1 MSIIALLRL
10 PDYRRVWL
18 LGGIANAMR
27 WLEILAGTLWVF
39 QQTGS
44 ALAVSAVV
52 MMRALPM
59 LLLGA
64 MAGALAERF
73 DRRLVLAGLQ
83 ATSALSAGSVV
94 LLAVTGLLQPWHLMA
109 QGLIAGLSW
118 SGEMATR
125 RRMAADLAPPA
136 DIVRAIAFD
145 TLTGSCTRAL
155 GPLLGGALF
164 QWTGL
169 AFAVA
174 IACFFHLVALA
185 LVLRIRPPPR
195 PEGPLPPLSF
205 AGIAEAAAFARRE
218 PRLRLVLALT
228 LVMNIFAFAY
238 GAVLPAFGAVAFGVS
253 GAAIGLLAAAEP
265 FGALLGGLWL
275 TLRPGR
281 PPGPASFVLG
291 SASFLVLL
299 LLVAQVPSYGL
310 ALALLSLGGLGT
322 ARFSALQ
329 TSIAMAAA
337 PPAMRSRVLGLVT
350 TCIGCSPAGVLAMG
364 ALADGL
370 GPRLGMVA
378 MAGAGLLV
386 LGGFLAWERLRG
398 ARGQKN

>member
-1 MSIIALLRL
+1 MTILGLLRL

-39 QQTGS
+39 EQTGS

-64 MAGALAERF
+64 VAGALAERF

-83 ATSALSAGSVV
+83 ATSAFSAGVV
-94 LLAVTGLLQPWHLMA
+94 
-109 QGLIAGLSW
+109 
-118 SGEMATR
+118 
-125 RRMAADLAPPA
+125 
-136 DIVRAIAFD
+136 
-145 TLTGSCTRAL
+145 
-155 GPLLGGALF
+155 
-164 QWTGL
+164 
-169 AFAVA
+169 VA
-174 IACFFHLVALA
+174 
-185 LVLRIRPPPR
+185 
-195 PEGPLPPLSF
+195 LSF
-205 AGIAEAAAFARRE
+205 AGIAEAARFARGD

-228 LVMNIFAFAY
+228 LVMNVFAFAY

-253 GAAIGLLAAAEP
+253 GAAVGLLAAAEP

-281 PPGPASFVLG
+281 APGAASFVVG
-291 SASFLVLL
+291 SGSFLVLL
-299 LLVAQVPSYGL
+299 LVVSQMDNYWL
-310 ALALLSLGGLGT
+310 ALGLLVLGGLGT
-322 ARFSALQ
+322 ARFAALQ

-350 TCIGCSPAGVLAMG
+350 TCIGCSPFGVLAMG
-364 ALADGL
+364 VLADGL
-370 GPRLGMVA
+370 GVRAGMVV

-386 LGGFLAWERLRG
+386 MVGFLGWERFGRG
-398 ARGQKN
+398 SGGAAVGPG